1 MRKAAWLLVF
11 FALAAPVAPVF
22 AIGKVTVDPNRSGA
36 RVAVAPDTDTRLDQK
51 VAYEARR
58 MTVSSILADLSK
70 QTGVTLYAGYNNL
83 DWQVRDRR
91 MNIFATDIPLRS
103 LMDSISHVMK
113 FKWSR
118 KELDG
123 KWAYRLYMDRK
134 TLLGIERQRLI
145 EEECLIQLEDKQRER
160 VLADLTKAAGMSDE
174 ELESLRVTD
183 PMLYV
188 QAKMGWPA
196 LVPDLLTR
204 VPAANAA
211 WTSGDALAF
220 NGADL
225 PAESQKALVK
235 ALGLMG
241 GFMTKVYGPKN
252 APSKGAFDDLSKVT
266 VSINASRKLGSL
278 RGGVYIG
285 DFDLDGPGLAIRTSF
300 VDPGSSVAQ
309 ELGRAYARMLDG
321 ERVDGQKLRELVL
334 ALEGQKTSFGEPITE
349 HPDDPALA
357 VKVKLKPMGNSFADL
372 LRAVSKASGCAVV
385 SDSFAIYN
393 RGFEPVNADVV
404 LKDALDKLSIQ
415 YRYNW
420 DRQGSVLEFRDREWF
435 RKRGYQVPESWLEPW
450 RKSLK
455 RTGTLTLDQL
465 AQMSLLDD
473 DQVGENL
480 FCDDVLNVPWLEE
493 AFSTG
498 GDILRGYARLSDD
511 QRTAMFS
518 ETGLSL
524 TAISPSQWDTV
535 TRMFRSKPQLDPESD
550 SIVLTGRQTKADKP
564 LHYTFAAASAKGQ
577 STKWDVTIPIY
588 STNRAIWMQPW
599 VGEGKRAL
607 ELLDE
612 SRRDDSIES
621 EQWFKLAMLLYDSKH
636 YPEALEAFQHI
647 STPAEKQPA
656 VRFDALTWTGHIL
669 DLLGRREEAI
679 GAYKEAA
686 KIDIGNQVR
695 RYDQYDIAA
704 DRKYVEDRL
713 KTPFTRN

>member
-1 MRKAAWLLVF
+1 MVIALLV
-11 FALAAPVAPVF
+11 VASSAMAV
-22 AIGKVTVDPNRSGA
+22 GKITVDPNTPGA
-36 RVAVAPDTDTRLDQK
+36 RAVAQAPDVDARLDQK
-51 VAYEARR
+51 VTCDARR
-58 MTVSSILADLSK
+58 QTVSSILADLAE
-70 QTGVTLYAGYNNL
+70 QTGVALYTGYNNL

-91 MNIFATDIPLRS
+91 MNLFSPGVSLKS

-118 KELDG
+118 KEADG
-123 KWAYRLYMDRK
+123 KWTYRLYMDRK
-134 TLLGIERQRLI
+134 TLLGIDRQRLLD
-145 EEECLIQLEDKQRER
+145 EERLSQLEDKQRER
-160 VLADLTKAAGMSDE
+160 VVRDLTKAAAMSEE
-174 ELESLRVTD
+174 ELASLRVTD

-188 QAKMGWPA
+188 EAKHGWPA

-204 VPAANAA
+204 VPAAKAA

-225 PAESQKALVK
+225 PSESQKALVK

-252 APSKGAFDDLSKVT
+252 APPKGAFDDLSKVT
-266 VSINASRKLGSL
+266 VSINASRKLGSSP
-278 RGGVYIG
+278 GCIWIG

-300 VDPGSSVAQ
+300 VDPDSPAAQ
-309 ELGRAYARMLDG
+309 ELGRAYARILDG
-321 ERVDGQKLRELVL
+321 EHVDGQKLQELVL

-372 LRAVSKASGCAVV
+372 LRAVSKASGYAVV

-473 DQVGENL
+473 NQVGENL
-480 FCDDVLNVPWLEE
+480 FCDDVLNVPWLVE
-493 AFSTG
+493 AFTTG

-524 TAISPSQWDTV
+524 TAISPSQWDRV
-535 TRMFRSKPQLDPESD
+535 SRMLRSKPQLDLTAD
-550 SIVLTGRQTKADKP
+550 DNIVLTGRQTKVDKP
-564 LHYTFAAASAKGQ
+564 LQYTFTAASADGQ
-577 STKWDVTIPIY
+577 STKWDVTIPMY

-599 VGEGKRAL
+599 VGEEKRAL
-607 ELLDE
+607 ELLNE
-612 SRRDDSIES
+612 SRRDDSIDS
-621 EQWFKLAMLLYDSKH
+621 DQWFKLAMLLYDSKH
-636 YPEALEAFQHI
+636 YREALETLRRVSAP
-647 STPAEKQPA
+647 SEKDPLT
-656 VRFDALTWTGHIL
+656 RFDALIWTGQIL
-669 DLLGRREEAI
+669 DLLGRRDEAI
-679 GAYKEAA
+679 AAYKEAM
-686 KIDIGNQVR
+686 KIDIGDKTR
-695 RYDQYDIAA
+695 RFDQYDIAV
-704 DRKYVEDRL
+704 DREYVEERL
-713 KTPFTRN
+713 KTPFECK